1 MHSRIYAFQQT
12 GRGFVIPK
20 VEVEKIPTDIVLDCI
35 SVADYVDEMDIDKLD
50 IEDDMETLSNW
61 GNGKIFNVSKVGK
74 KYFVTVDKNGIFKF
88 VESNCARLRKLMD
101 DDKNFVHNVIKSFG
115 GIITYKFDDTEDI
128 YICLDGV
135 ILPIFQFIYFYYI
148 CLYKSVGDDSL
159 LLTQL
164 FDYHF

>member
-12 GRGFVIPK
+12 GRGFIIPK
-20 VEVEKIPTDIVLDCI
+20 VEVEKIPTDIVLDYI
-35 SVADYVDEMDIDKLD
+35 SVADYVAEIDIDKRN
-50 IEDDMETLSNW
+50 IEDDMEMLSNW
-61 GNGKIFNVSKVGK
+61 GNGKIFNVSKDGK
-74 KYFVTVDKNGIFKF
+74 KYFVTIEKDGIFEF
-88 VESNCARLRKLMD
+88 VESNCARLRELMD
-101 DDKNFVHNVIKSFG
+101 NDKNFVHNVIESFG
-115 GIITYKFDDTEDI
+115 DIVTLNFDDTTDI
-128 YICLDGV
+128 YICFDRM

>member
-12 GRGFVIPK
+12 GRGFIISK
-20 VEVEKIPTDIVLDCI
+20 AEVEKIPTDIVLDRI
-35 SVADYVDEMDIDKLD
+35 SVADYVAEIDIDKRN
-50 IEDDMETLSNW
+50 IEDDMEMLSNW

-74 KYFVTVDKNGIFKF
+74 KYFVTVDKDGIFKF
-88 VESNCARLRKLMD
+88 VESNCARLRVLL
-101 DDKNFVHNVIKSFG
+101 DDKNFAYDVIKSHG
-115 GIITYKFDDTEDI
+115 GIITYKFYDRKDI

-135 ILPIFQFIYFYYI
+135 ILSIFQFIYVYYI
-148 CLYKSVGDDSL
+148 YLYKSVGDDSL

>member
-1 MHSRIYAFQQT
+1 MI
-12 GRGFVIPK
+12 IPK
-20 VEVEKIPTDIVLDCI
+20 VEVEKIPTDIVLDYI
-35 SVADYVDEMDIDKLD
+35 SVADYVAEIDIDKRN
-50 IEDDMETLSNW
+50 IEDDMEMLSNW
-61 GNGKIFNVSKVGK
+61 GNGKIFNVSKDGK
-74 KYFVTVDKNGIFKF
+74 KYFVTVDKDGIFKF
-88 VESNCARLRKLMD
+88 VESNCAILRKLMD

-115 GIITYKFDDTEDI
+115 GIIIYKFDDREDI

-148 CLYKSVGDDSL
+148 YLYKSVGDDSL

>member
-1 MHSRIYAFQQT
+1 MLFRSQQT
-12 GRGFVIPK
+12 GRGIIIPK

-35 SVADYVDEMDIDKLD
+35 SVADYVVEMDIDKRD

-74 KYFVTVDKNGIFKF
+74 KYFVTVDKDGIFEF

-101 DDKNFVHNVIKSFG
+101 DDKNFVHNVIESFG
-115 GIITYKFDDTEDI
+115 DNVTLNFDDTTDI
-128 YICLDGV
+128 YIYLDSM

-148 CLYKSVGDDSL
+148 YLYKSVGDDSL

>member
-12 GRGFVIPK
+12 GRGFIIPK
-20 VEVEKIPTDIVLDCI
+20 VEVEKIPTDIVLDYI
-35 SVADYVDEMDIDKLD
+35 SVADYVAEMDIDKRN
-50 IEDDMETLSNW
+50 IEDDMEMLSNW
-61 GNGKIFNVSKVGK
+61 GNGKIFNVSKDGK
-74 KYFVTVDKNGIFKF
+74 KYFVTIEKDGIFEF
-88 VESNCARLRKLMD
+88 VESNCARLRELMD
-101 DDKNFVHNVIKSFG
+101 NDKNFVHNVIESFG
-115 GIITYKFDDTEDI
+115 DIVTLNFDDTTDI
-128 YICLDGV
+128 YICFDRM

>member
-20 VEVEKIPTDIVLDCI
+20 VEVEKIPTDIVLDRI
-35 SVADYVDEMDIDKLD
+35 SVADYVAEIDIDKRN

-74 KYFVTVDKNGIFKF
+74 KYFVTVDKNGIFEF
-88 VESNCARLRKLMD
+88 VESNCARLRVLL
-101 DDKNFVHNVIKSFG
+101 DDKNFAYDVIKSHG
-115 GIITYKFDDTEDI
+115 GIIIYKFDDRKDI

-135 ILPIFQFIYFYYI
+135 ILPIFQFIYVYYI
-148 CLYKSVGDDSL
+148 YLYKSVGDDSL

>member
-12 GRGFVIPK
+12 GRGMIIPK
-20 VEVEKIPTDIVLDCI
+20 VEVEKIPTDIVLDRI
-35 SVADYVDEMDIDKLD
+35 SVADYVAEIDIDKRN
-50 IEDDMETLSNW
+50 IEDDMEMLSNW

-74 KYFVTVDKNGIFKF
+74 NYFVTVDKDGIFKF
-88 VESNCARLRKLMD
+88 VESNCARLRVLL
-101 DDKNFVHNVIKSFG
+101 DDKNFAYDVIKSHG
-115 GIITYKFDDTEDI
+115 GIIIYKFDDREDI

-148 CLYKSVGDDSL
+148 YLYKSVGDDSL

>member
-12 GRGFVIPK
+12 GRGMIIPK
-20 VEVEKIPTDIVLDCI
+20 VEVEKIPTDIVLDRI
-35 SVADYVDEMDIDKLD
+35 SVADYVAEIDIDKRN
-50 IEDDMETLSNW
+50 IEDDMEMLSNW
-61 GNGKIFNVSKVGK
+61 GNGKIFNVSKVEK
-74 KYFVTVDKNGIFKF
+74 KYFVTVDKNGIFEF
-88 VESNCARLRKLMD
+88 VESNCARLRVLL
-101 DDKNFVHNVIKSFG
+101 DDKNFAYDVIKSFG
-115 GIITYKFDDTEDI
+115 GIITYKFYDREDI

-148 CLYKSVGDDSL
+148 YLYKSVGDDSL